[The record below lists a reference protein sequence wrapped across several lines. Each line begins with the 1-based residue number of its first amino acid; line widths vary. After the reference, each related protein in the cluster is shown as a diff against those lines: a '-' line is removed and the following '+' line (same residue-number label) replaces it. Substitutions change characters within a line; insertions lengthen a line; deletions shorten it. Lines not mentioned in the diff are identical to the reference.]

1 MREESIAT
9 KVYQTMNAQYN
20 LPSAVKK
27 AAVITLTD
35 RDVVV
40 YNDPSAATSQ
50 QFYMPRSATAG
61 SQES

>member
-27 AAVITLTD
+27 TAAITLTD
-35 RDVVV
+35 RDIVV
-40 YNDPSAATSQ
+40 YNDVSAAKSQ
-50 QFYMPRSATAG
+50 QFLMPRSGNAG
-61 SQES
+61 SQEI